1 MFFAYL
7 SGFLQLLMTVLVI
20 LDCIKYL
27 RTKK

>member
-20 LDCIKYL
+20 LACMKYL